1 MNPEIDDE
9 LEDFDLPEPTYE
21 VWATCYTAA
30 DTVLSELSI
39 YKTSDPDD
47 AVLFTDAVTV
57 AEVLQMN
64 LGLTA
69 VPDYILLEVET
80 IIDSGN
86 HGNPG
91 NPGTSRIPAGTI
103 YRRRLVV
110 EVGMIREIEVDESDL
125 TFDDNGLMFIPNAN
139 FPAETLLRVTLKP
152 DSQSTCARTII
163 YKVVGFKANGILC
176 EFAE

>member
-21 VWATCYTAA
+21 VWATCYTAT

-47 AVLFTDAVTV
+47 AMLFTEAVTV

-64 LGLTA
+64 LGLTS

-91 NPGTSRIPAGTI
+91 TSRIPAGTI
-103 YRRRLVV
+103 YRRRIVV
-110 EVGMIREIEVDESDL
+110 EVEMIREIEVDESDL

-139 FPAETLLRVTLKP
+139 FPVETLLRVTLKP